1 MCKDNV
7 SVAAPSHVERLTGAD
22 RPHFH
27 CDAGLQFEERHQ
39 ILEQARIDFSCA
51 SVCPARKTAL
61 QKTAMSANVGFRN
74 EGMSVPTTAA

>member
-1 MCKDNV
+1 VPTARTFTVMPVFSLKNGIKYSNRPESFVDV
-7 SVAAPSHVERLTGAD
+7 VEATT
-22 RPHFH
+22 
-27 CDAGLQFEERHQ
+27 
-39 ILEQARIDFSCA
+39 IDFSCA